1 MATHTKLDATPT
13 VAGDRP
19 DTWFELFKQH
29 SYYLQFAVITTLIMG
44 MYLHVTSLF
53 IGRELLLRYVLTP
66 TFDAVLAVPMTYAGI
81 VGWMLWRRVVHP
93 NRWHRF
99 IYGFTIVYFTISI
112 PIHGQT
118 FMTQRTDYILAFP
131 WWYSY
136 FILLVQMGMLA
147 FTWCL
152 RFKASATEPVHP
164 A

>member
-19 DTWFELFKQH
+19 DIWFELFKQH
-29 SYYLQFAVITTLIMG
+29 SYYLQFVVITLIMG

-53 IGRELLLRYVLTP
+53 IGCELLLRYVLTP

-81 VGWMLWRRVVHP
+81 VGWLLWRRVVHP
-93 NRWHRF
+93 NRWHRL

-112 PIHGQT
+112 PIHVQT
-118 FMTQRTDYILAFP
+118 FITQRTDYILAFP

-136 FILLVQMGMLA
+136 FILLVQVGMLA
-147 FTWCL
+147 FIWHL